1 MRTIISEVE
10 GNMNNCP
17 LTYLNKNFKGLS
29 TPSHLIYGRSSAS
42 ANEIDL
48 VEINENETRTMKVFA
63 TNLLKPFM
71 GKFKHEYLSAS
82 QQRHSFV

>member
-17 LTYLNKNFKGLS
+17 LNYLNKNFKEFS
-29 TPSHLIYGRSSAS
+29 TPNHLIYGRSSAS
-42 ANEIDL
+42 ANEIYL

-71 GKFKHEYLSAS
+71 GKFKHEYLLAS

>member
-17 LTYLNKNFKGLS
+17 LNYLNKNFKELS
-29 TPSHLIYGRSSAS
+29 TPNHLIYGRSSAS
-42 ANEIDL
+42 ANEIYL

-71 GKFKHEYLSAS
+71 GKFKHEYLSAA